1 MTTWVSVYLTK
12 PSFTGSFLP
21 LLVCIIYYYTI
32 FVHTEIY
39 SRNCQFFARNNTPCD
54 EERIVKYNEQRWFY
68 CGEVALSSFPEE
80 MLVSLGK
87 ASPFFCSWS
96 WVQSTSFMRTLSREV
111 VSWS

>member
-1 MTTWVSVYLTK
+1 MTTWASVYLTK

-21 LLVCIIYYYTI
+21 LRVYNILLHHLCTY
-32 FVHTEIY
+32 
-39 SRNCQFFARNNTPCD
+39 RNLFSKLPIFARNNTPRD